1 MLVACGLVAHLRGG
15 YRVLI
20 LAQVLLR
27 SEGCCPPASSPAP
40 PADDTLQQLKSLYD
54 YLNGYR
60 YGPDRALYLP
70 GGLLDR
76 SEVPAYLNGTLPG
89 E

>member
-1 MLVACGLVAHLRGG
+1 MYFFC
-15 YRVLI
+15 
-20 LAQVLLR
+20 
-27 SEGCCPPASSPAP
+27 
-40 PADDTLQQLKSLYD
+40 
-54 YLNGYR
+54 R
-60 YGPDRALYLP
+60 YGPDRKLYLP